1 MNTRLRIQITNTRQK
16 RQQMS
21 TRRRTQNEILAISLE
36 PKAMKPAILS
46 KVKLMNLILK
56 EEQSKTEFET
66 TELED
71 TLVELFTQVKEI
83 PENQEREIDKL
94 GGNIERFGVVLG
106 NFRNN
111 TMEMYDKQKQMLR
124 NYAHNVNGEI
134 YKAEFR
140 GENGE
145 YGQTFYVVV
154 PSDAP
159 IVGKSVQYF
168 IDCMSAFINNYDE
181 IMKRYSLRYI
191 INNKLPDRSTEEVY
205 VEEFN
210 EKNQEEII
218 QSFRIALFTIV
229 GIFVYNFIFGM

>member
-1 MNTRLRIQITNTRQK
+1 MNTTQEYWESGCLLNTKPQ
-16 RQQMS
+16 
-21 TRRRTQNEILAISLE
+21 ALE
-36 PKAMKPAILS
+36 PNVLPKEKIAE
-46 KVKLMNLILK
+46 LILQDGLTK
-56 EEQSKTEFET
+56 TLFNNIEE
-66 TELED
+66 ED
-71 TLVELFTQVKEI
+71 EIVELFTQVREI

-94 GGNIERFGVVLG
+94 GGHIERFGVVLG

-111 TMEMYDKQKQMLR
+111 TMKMYAKQKQMLR

-134 YKAEFR
+134 YKAEFC

-145 YGQTFYVVV
+145 HGQTFYIVV
-154 PSDAP
+154 PANAP
-159 IVGKSVQYF
+159 IVKESVQNF
-168 IDCMSAFINNYDE
+168 IDCFSTFINNYDE
-181 IMKRYSLRYI
+181 IMERYSLRYI
-191 INNKLPDRSTEEVY
+191 INKKLPDRSTEEVY